1 MNQNRILPAH
11 LVLELTDGL
20 QKRLALDIAH
30 RAAHFDDSDAGF
42 LVCKVTI
49 KSTLYFVCYMR
60 DNLHGAAAVIAPPL
74 FLQYGPVYFTGRY
87 IGIFV

>member
-42 LVCKVTI
+42 LICKIAI
-49 KSTLYFVCYMR
+49 KFISFV
-60 DNLHGAAAVIAPPL
+60 I
-74 FLQYGPVYFTGRY
+74 
-87 IGIFV
+87 